1 VERIILDIGISKT
14 EIKMMNTKE
23 NRDARRL
30 DILDGLN
37 KGLSH
42 EKIAEKMGIQP
53 RMLRRDLKRMR
64 HIKDLEL
71 RQIQKNSEAKAI
83 VDKEENANRAGERF
97 KRITGMTFQE
107 KTFNNMISFYEPEI
121 RKILRAKEQDV
132 AIRCL
137 PSSVYKTLKRNG
149 IIASGWKTLQVTQ
162 RARNHL
168 FKSQNIEN

>member
-1 VERIILDIGISKT
+1 MTNSINERAT
-14 EIKMMNTKE
+14 
-23 NRDARRL
+23 RRL
-30 DILDGLN
+30 TILNGIN
-37 KGLSH
+37 GGLSH

-64 HIKDLEL
+64 RIKDPEL
-71 RQIQKNSEAKAI
+71 RQIQKNAETKAI
-83 VDKEENANRAGERF
+83 VDKEEKANRAGERF

-121 RKILRAKEQDV
+121 RKIMRAKEQDV

-168 FKSQNIEN
+168 VKSQSIEN